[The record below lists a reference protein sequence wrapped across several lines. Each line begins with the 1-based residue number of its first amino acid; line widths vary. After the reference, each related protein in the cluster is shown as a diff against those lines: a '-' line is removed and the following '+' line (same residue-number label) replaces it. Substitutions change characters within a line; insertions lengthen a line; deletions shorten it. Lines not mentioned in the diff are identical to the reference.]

1 MKRIKTEEALKKA
14 VKLWKNN
21 ETAIQWQIVHDLKT
35 DELYVLA
42 IDSTQDVVAEAPL
55 KWLYTKRAPLTGINK
70 RLKKA
75 VRSKK

>member
-1 MKRIKTEEALKKA
+1 MERIKTEKALKKA

-21 ETAIQWQIVHDLKT
+21 ENAIQWQIVHDSKT
-35 DELYVLA
+35 DELYIMA
-42 IDSTQDVVAEAPL
+42 IDRTRYVVAEAPL